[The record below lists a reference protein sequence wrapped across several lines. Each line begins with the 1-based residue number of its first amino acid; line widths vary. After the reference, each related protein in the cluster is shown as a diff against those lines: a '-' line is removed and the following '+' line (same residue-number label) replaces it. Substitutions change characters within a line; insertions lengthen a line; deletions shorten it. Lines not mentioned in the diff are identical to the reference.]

1 MKHVAF
7 LFWAIL
13 ISASCASAQAASQS
27 SWLFGSPFAGTMAV
41 TSATSTPSDV
51 PAASDPAASDLPAT
65 AAPSSPSASEP
76 QQSGVR
82 SVYQKFPFQLY
93 GGYTFVRFNATS
105 NYSADRNGLSFG
117 AAYFYKDS
125 FFGVEG
131 DLTATF
137 GSLAGYS
144 SKFLIASGGPRFR
157 WSGPR
162 GIEYWGHGLVGG
174 AHFTPRTSLGS
185 QGAFAYRVGGGVDFN
200 FSTHLSA
207 RAGVDLLGTHF
218 FNKNQNSPLVTGGI
232 VYKF

>member
-7 LFWAIL
+7 LFVVIL
-13 ISASCASAQAASQS
+13 ISASAASAQATSQS
-27 SWLFGSPFAGTMAV
+27 SWLFGSPFAGTLAA
-41 TSATSTPSDV
+41 TSAASTPSAF
-51 PAASDPAASDLPAT
+51 PAVSDPAGSDLPPAT
-65 AAPSSPSASEP
+65 VPASATASEP
-76 QQSGVR
+76 QQTGVQ

-93 GGYTFVRFNATS
+93 AGYTFVHFNATS
-105 NYSADRNGLSFG
+105 NTSLNRNGFSLG

-137 GSLAGYS
+137 GTLAGYS

-174 AHFTPRTSLGS
+174 THLTPRTALGS
-185 QGAFAYRVGGGVDFN
+185 QSAFAYRVGGGVDFN

-207 RAGVDLLGTHF
+207 RAGADLLGTHF
-218 FNKNQNSPLVTGGI
+218 FNKNQNSPLITGGI

>member
-7 LFWAIL
+7 LFGVIL
-13 ISASCASAQAASQS
+13 ISASCASAQATSQS
-27 SWLFGSPFAGTMAV
+27 SGLFGSPFAGTMAI
-41 TSATSTPSDV
+41 TSATNTPTAFPS
-51 PAASDPAASDLPAT
+51 ASDLPA
-65 AAPSSPSASEP
+65 AAVPASPSASEP
-76 QQSGVR
+76 QQPGVQ
-82 SVYQKFPFQLY
+82 SVYQKYPFQLY

-105 NYSADRNGLSFG
+105 NTSVNRNGFSAA

-137 GSLAGYS
+137 GTLQGYS
-144 SKFLIASGGPRFR
+144 SKFLIASGGPRVR

-174 AHFTPRTSLGS
+174 AHFTPRTALGS
-185 QGAFAYRVGGGVDFN
+185 QGAFAFRVGGGVDFN

-218 FNKNQNSPLVTGGI
+218 FNRNQNSPLISGGI